1 MRAFI
6 AIDLDPFLKNNLAA
20 FIEELRPFGGEVRWV
35 RLPAM
40 HLTLKFL
47 GEINEQDVGKVADLL
62 EKTSGNQPGFG
73 LSLVGTGIFPPGKRA
88 PRVLWVGI
96 ADNPQLAR
104 LQSDLES
111 GLASLGFEREKR
123 EFHPH
128 LTIGRVKN
136 PFRLENLLAEFS
148 KSRDRSF
155 GEMSVQKVT
164 LFQSLLKPSGAD
176 YHVVAE
182 SKLR

>member
-6 AIDLDPFLKNNLAA
+6 AIDLDPPLKNNLAA

-47 GEINEQDVGKVADLL
+47 GEIEEQDVSKVAGLL
-62 EKTSGNQPGFG
+62 ERTSGNHPGFG
-73 LSLVGTGIFPPGKRA
+73 LSLVGTGIFPPGKRE

-96 ADNPQLAR
+96 ADNPALSG
-104 LQSDLES
+104 LQSDLDS

-128 LTIGRVKN
+128 LTIGRIKN
-136 PFRLENLLAEFS
+136 SFRLEKLLAEFN
-148 KSRDRSF
+148 KGRDRSF

-164 LFQSLLKPSGAD
+164 LFQSVLKPSGAE